1 MTIELLLHRDKKKD
15 ILMENMIIISPSEI
29 QELGNKIQPVLDSVR
44 GIGGPLR
51 IGTEDV
57 RGTQFVLYFWR

>member
-1 MTIELLLHRDKKKD
+1 
-15 ILMENMIIISPSEI
+15 MENMIIISPSEI
-29 QELGNKIQPVLDSVR
+29 QELGNKIQPVLDSVK